1 MRLSRDP
8 GTGDLVQVLTNIVFT
23 AIPPLPL
30 PTPPPPRVQLQKM
43 GLHVLGDWDSPVMP
57 IMLYHLSYLSAI
69 SRLCLAR
76 HVAMVVVGFPATALL
91 MGRCR

>member
-1 MRLSRDP
+1 
-8 GTGDLVQVLTNIVFT
+8 
-23 AIPPLPL
+23 
-30 PTPPPPRVQLQKM
+30 M